1 MNNEGSIDDEEDISV
16 IKHSSYHTVTDLEN
30 IKLAVGSLNIMSLN
44 CQSINAKFNELQII
58 VENLKNNPVSVIC
71 LQESWLKEN
80 SDYSL
85 YNLSNYKLIN
95 KYRTKCSD
103 HGGLMIYVHER
114 FDVSSPINILESVN
128 GWEYVCIEISQSIPF
143 PQKNIIANIYR
154 PPCEILETFT
164 TFLREFDLF
173 LNRLSRMKHS
183 TYICADFN
191 LDLLKLYTKQH
202 YNMFFDIVMS
212 SGFHPKIT
220 LPTRITDTSNT
231 LIDNILTNVYDDKHV
246 SGILINK
253 ISDHQPIFTCNNKA
267 TPLCKESK
275 YIQIETK
282 DERSLSRFLDDLQ
295 DADIINKLDQNT
307 LSDPNKN
314 YDTFI
319 EIVVSAKAKH
329 LPTRRVKFNR
339 RKHRIQMWVTKGII
353 KSINTKDKMYKKLV
367 QSRCD
372 SDLYGTLKAHFNK
385 YRNILK
391 KTIAKAK
398 RIYYVDVFNR
408 FKNNIKQ
415 TWKVIKETLHKN
427 NFAKISKGFRHN
439 GKIIDNPQEIA
450 NAFNLYFINIG
461 PSIAEQINSNR
472 SHRDYLTK
480 SYTSTLCLTNIN
492 EDYVVSLI
500 DRLKNKESS
509 GIDRLSNKH
518 LKAAKNLLAKPLT
531 LLNNQ
536 MLNTGIFPS
545 KLKQSKVTPIFKAK
559 DKELLS
565 NYRPISVLSS
575 VSKILEYAIA
585 DQLTKYLI
593 DNNLFSPN
601 QYGFRAQHST
611 ELAALNLVDQL
622 TYKMDRGKIPL
633 NIYIDLSK
641 AFDTLNFE
649 ILLDKLAYYGIKG
662 IANSLIRSYLTNRQ
676 QIVEYDNILSNPL
689 IVKSGVPQGS
699 ILGPLLFSICI
710 NDLPNFTDVFGLI
723 MYADDTT
730 LFCDFDNINNTEETI
745 NDELIKLTEWLGCNQ
760 LSLNVNKTKFM
771 LFHSNMKAVNY
782 PNLLINNIN
791 IENVAEF
798 NFLGIQL
805 NQNLKWKTHQNH
817 VSLKLTKTIGI
828 LNHLKH
834 ELPLPILKTIYNTL
848 FLPHLNYGILLW
860 GSENESIHKLQ
871 KRVLRIISGSK
882 FNAHTEPICRE
893 EQLLKVNEIYKLAI
907 YKFYFKLINNELP
920 HYFQDFTPTF
930 SDGANHYLLRNP
942 SRQIPKI
949 FHEFPKHS
957 LRYKLIFT
965 LNNTSTTIIE
975 KASSQSIKKFITYIE
990 NDMIGTYRETCDIV
1004 NCYICCDNAE

>member
-1 MNNEGSIDDEEDISV
+1 MKTTPPIIIALTKINR
-16 IKHSSYHTVTDLEN
+16 HTSH
-30 IKLAVGSLNIMSLN
+30 K
-44 CQSINAKFNELQII
+44 
-58 VENLKNNPVSVIC
+58 NLKK
-71 LQESWLKEN
+71 SWLKEN

-85 YNLSNYKLIN
+85 YNLSNYKLIT
-95 KYRTKCSD
+95 KCRTKCSD

-128 GWEYVCIEISQSIPF
+128 GWEYVCIDISQSIPF
-143 PQKNIIANIYR
+143 PQKIIIANIYR

-173 LNRLSRMKHS
+173 LNRLSRMKHF

-191 LDLLKLYTKQH
+191 IDLMKLYTKQH

-398 RIYYVDVFNR
+398 RIYYVDVYNR

-427 NFAKISKGFRHN
+427 NFAKISKRFRHN

-492 EDYVVSLI
+492 EDYVASLI

-531 LLNNQ
+531 ILINQ

-575 VSKILEYAIA
+575 VSKIFEYAIA

-723 MYADDTT
+723 LYADDTT

-760 LSLNVNKTKFM
+760 FSLNVNKTKFM
-771 LFHSNMKAVNY
+771 LFHSNKKAVNY

-828 LNHLKH
+828 LNRLKH

-882 FNAHTEPICRE
+882 FNAHTEPICGE

-975 KASSQSIKKFITYIE
+975 KASSQSLKKFITYIK

-1004 NCYICCDNAE
+1004 KC